1 MVVVLGKNDALLQM
15 AYCIVI
21 KMTEYIFDLRCNSN
35 LQDRKIE
42 IDKT

>member
-1 MVVVLGKNDALLQM
+1 MGENDALVQM

-35 LQDRKIE
+35 LRDRNIE
-42 IDKT
+42 IDET